1 MISQSLVLAGLHVFF
16 FSTPAETSWL
26 LRTKFWKQ
34 GPKSLAK
41 IHISFIQR
49 NYSETVKT
57 WGEVLNYVNE
67 LGLLVGGESSGTQ
80 RKWETPMLCGNA
92 KIPMSFFWNSLKYFC
107 KHKNIPTSTSA
118 QSLINMVWGMSMSIK
133 WRKQFYVVYFRSLPL
148 TSISKWS
155 GATILLASW
164 TKCPVHKKKSDMW
177 SFQSRELSQCHI
189 CWSWMWRN
197 RLFNYGQWVA
207 VYTWYHRSPA
217 SSQIGTVFLKKVQL
231 SYRLVV
237 QENQFTIS
245 IIV

>member
-1 MISQSLVLAGLHVFF
+1 M
-16 FSTPAETSWL
+16 
-26 LRTKFWKQ
+26 
-34 GPKSLAK
+34 
-41 IHISFIQR
+41 
-49 NYSETVKT
+49 KT

-118 QSLINMVWGMSMSIK
+118 QSKINMVWGMSMSIK
-133 WRKQFYVVYFRSLPL
+133 WRRQFYAVYFRSLPL

-197 RLFNYGQWVA
+197 RLFNRCRCRCRCPPPLSHLLELDVTEQA
-207 VYTWYHRSPA
+207 VQLRAVGGRVHMISPQPSFLPDRHSFSEKSAAVLSAGGAEKPVHHFYHRVTRASPRY
-217 SSQIGTVFLKKVQL
+217 S
-231 SYRLVV
+231 
-237 QENQFTIS
+237 
-245 IIV
+245 